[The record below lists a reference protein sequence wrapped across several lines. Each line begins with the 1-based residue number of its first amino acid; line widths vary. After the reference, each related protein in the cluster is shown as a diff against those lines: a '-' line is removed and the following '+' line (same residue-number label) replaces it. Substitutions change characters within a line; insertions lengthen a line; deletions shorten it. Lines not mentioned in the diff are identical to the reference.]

1 MCSPCLFFQNLAF
14 WRQKIREAFL
24 AQQESNAEEEEDDG
38 KTEKKVLY
46 IFLAIVSAFF
56 SLCVLAILFPPGFN
70 PIQFTPRLGSREK
83 LRDIH

>member
-1 MCSPCLFFQNLAF
+1 MT
-14 WRQKIREAFL
+14 R
-24 AQQESNAEEEEDDG
+24 QESNTEEEEDDG

-70 PIQFTPRLGSREK
+70 PIQFTLLLGRREK